1 MCLRVPVWK
10 YELVEVPVKKS
21 GCALEFIEGN
31 VGVFLLIEGSM
42 GVPEPIYGS
51 VGLTKLV

>member
-1 MCLRVPVWK
+1 M
-10 YELVEVPVKKS
+10 KKS

-42 GVPEPIYGS
+42 GVPEPIYGLIS